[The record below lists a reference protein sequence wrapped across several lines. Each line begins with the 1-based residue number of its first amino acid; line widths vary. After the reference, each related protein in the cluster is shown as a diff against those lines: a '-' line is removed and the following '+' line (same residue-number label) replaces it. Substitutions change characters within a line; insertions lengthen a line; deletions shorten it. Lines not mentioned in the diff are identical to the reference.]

1 MLYISLYAVILG
13 WDVCHT
19 EWCFSQAELMASLGN
34 MSLFETAEPYE
45 GRSLRQSCLMYMAF
59 INTGEKYTNWT
70 QWYMLCMHGFGIMKR
85 NTFDYVLSHPHYSII
100 ISMRFSE
107 NKDMPQYELNLW

>member
-34 MSLFETAEPYE
+34 MSLLETAEPRE

-59 INTGEKYTNWT
+59 INAGEKYTNWT
-70 QWYMLCMHGFGIMKR
+70 QRYMLCMLDLVSWKATHLIMC
-85 NTFDYVLSHPHYSII
+85 YHILII
-100 ISMRFSE
+100 
-107 NKDMPQYELNLW
+107 L